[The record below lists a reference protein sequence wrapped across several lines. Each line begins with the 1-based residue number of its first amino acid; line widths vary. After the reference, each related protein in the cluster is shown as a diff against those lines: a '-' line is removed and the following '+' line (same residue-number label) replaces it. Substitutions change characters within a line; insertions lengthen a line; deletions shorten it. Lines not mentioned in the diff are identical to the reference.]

1 MKETP
6 KTIYEVL
13 KLLRAPN
20 GCPWDRVQTSK
31 SVSTCMKEECA
42 EVLEAIDLEDD
53 ELLCEELGDLLMNIV
68 FQAVIAE
75 EKGTFTWADVQEHV
89 TEKMIRRHAHVF
101 GDFEAENPEE
111 VLKLWEKIKAIE
123 KKHRKNDSILDNI
136 APEIPALDYAEKIQ
150 KKVAKYGFDW
160 ENQSQIIEKLEEELN
175 ELKMAVAKNDDAEI
189 DEELGDLLFTAANL
203 ARFRKRHSAELLL
216 RQSNKKFINRFQY
229 VEKKLKENNIS
240 LDDATIEIM
249 EKFYQEAKNV
259 YKS

>member
-1 MKETP
+1 MTEAP
-6 KTIYEVL
+6 KNIYEVL
-13 KLLRAPN
+13 KLLRAPG

-42 EVLEAIDLEDD
+42 EVLEAIDLNDD

-75 EKGTFTWADVQEHV
+75 EKGTFSWQDVQEHV

-101 GDFEAENPEE
+101 GEFEAENPEE

-160 ENQSQIIEKLEEELN
+160 ENQAQIIEKLEEELS
-175 ELKMAVAKNDDAEI
+175 ELKTAFANGVEAEI

-203 ARFRKRHSAELLL
+203 ARFRKRDSAELLL
-216 RQSNKKFINRFQY
+216 RAANLKFTKRFKY
-229 VEKKLKENNIS
+229 VEAELKKRGIS
-240 LDDATIEIM
+240 LDEATTAQM
-249 EKFYQEAKNV
+249 EELYQEAK
-259 YKS
+259 KCL

>member
-1 MKETP
+1 MNEPP

-13 KLLRAPN
+13 KFLRAPN

-75 EKGTFTWADVQEHV
+75 EKGAFTWEDVQSHV

-101 GDFEAENPEE
+101 GEFEAENPEE

-160 ENQSQIIEKLEEELN
+160 ENQAQIIEKIEEELN
-175 ELKMAVAKNDDAEI
+175 ELKSAMAANNDAEI
-189 DEELGDLLFTAANL
+189 DEELGDLLFSVANL

-216 RQSNKKFINRFQY
+216 RQANQKFTKRFKY
-229 VEKKLKENNIS
+229 VESGLKARGIS
-240 LDDATIEIM
+240 IEDATLDDM
-249 EKFYQEAKNV
+249 ENLYQEAKRCL
-259 YKS
+259 

>member
-1 MKETP
+1 MKKEAP
-6 KTIYEVL
+6 KSIYEVL

-53 ELLCEELGDLLMNIV
+53 DLLCEELGDLLMNIV

-75 EKGTFTWADVQEHV
+75 EKGTFTWNDVQEHV

-111 VLKLWEKIKAIE
+111 VLKLWEKIKAVE

-150 KKVAKYGFDW
+150 RKVAKYGFDW
-160 ENQSQIIEKLEEELN
+160 QNQNQIIEKIEEELN
-175 ELKMAVAKNDDAEI
+175 ELKTAMANNNDAEI
-189 DEELGDLLFTAANL
+189 DEELGDLLFTVANL
-203 ARFRKRHSAELLL
+203 ARFRKKTSAELLL
-216 RQSNKKFINRFQY
+216 RAANKKFTNRFKY
-229 VEKKLKENNIS
+229 VEAELKKANLS
-240 LDDATIEIM
+240 LDDASVELM
-249 EKFYQEAKNV
+249 EKFYQESK
-259 YKS
+259 KCL

>member
-1 MKETP
+1 MNEPP

-13 KLLRAPN
+13 KFLRAPN

-75 EKGTFTWADVQEHV
+75 EKGAFTWEDVQSHV

-101 GDFEAENPEE
+101 GEFEAENPEE

-160 ENQSQIIEKLEEELN
+160 ENQAQIIEKIEEELN
-175 ELKMAVAKNDDAEI
+175 ELKSAMAANNDAEI
-189 DEELGDLLFTAANL
+189 DEELGDLLFSLRLKHFFAGFGSAHSLSLFPLCLRFGFHSGKIRLVCLVLSLCTFLHL
-203 ARFRKRHSAELLL
+203 AEGLP
-216 RQSNKKFINRFQY
+216 
-229 VEKKLKENNIS
+229 
-240 LDDATIEIM
+240 
-249 EKFYQEAKNV
+249 
-259 YKS
+259 